1 MNITIRPEAPC
12 DEVGVRETNEEAF
25 DTPLEA
31 RLVDALRDAT
41 GRISLVASVDDE
53 VIGHILFT
61 PVTIHPP
68 AGIKVAGLAPMS
80 VRTALQRQGVG
91 SGLIRAG
98 LEACRRHGYSAVVVV
113 GHPDYY
119 PRFGFVPA
127 HTKGLACEFQ
137 VAPEAFK
144 VLELEPGALTG
155 VSGVIHYRPEFSA
168 TPQMHPADDIK
179 PSTRQGERAEANS
192 GGSRRWSGSGRL
204 APEDIDGMVADINQ
218 SPGAALIP
226 EMTPERWLSVI
237 AVGAY
242 LVAAEWS
249 ASGEGQA
256 VAKALGRAMAYFF
269 LPLVAI
275 WKAQAETTPLE
286 VRTLLRVAGWI
297 LMVAPAVVLLVLAML
312 N

>member
-1 MNITIRPEAPC
+1 MPPA
-12 DEVGVRETNEEAF
+12 
-25 DTPLEA
+25 
-31 RLVDALRDAT
+31 
-41 GRISLVASVDDE
+41 VDDE

-61 PVTIHPP
+61 PVAIHPP
-68 AGIKVAGLAPMS
+68 AAIKAAGLAPMS
-80 VRTALQRQGVG
+80 VRAASQRQGVG
-91 SGLIRAG
+91 SSLMRAG
-98 LEACRRHGYSAVVVV
+98 FEACRRHHYSVVVVV
-113 GHPDYY
+113 GHPHYY

-137 VAPEAFK
+137 VAPEAFM
-144 VLELEPGALTG
+144 VRELEPGALTG
-155 VSGVIHYRPEFSA
+155 ASGVIHYRPEFSA
-168 TPQMHPADDIK
+168 EPQMNPADDIK
-179 PSTRQGERAEANS
+179 ASKSQEERAEFNS
-192 GGSRRWSGSGRL
+192 GSSRRWSGSGRL
-204 APEDIDGMVADINQ
+204 APEDIDGIVADMNQ
-218 SPGAALIP
+218 SSGAALIP
-226 EMTPERWLSVI
+226 EMTPERWLSLI

-286 VRTLLRVAGWI
+286 VRTLLRVVGWI
-297 LMVAPAVVLLVLAML
+297 LMAAPAVVLLVLALL